1 MIRRGNEMKDL
12 VIIGAGGFAREV
24 AWLVE
29 EINKNT
35 PQWNMAGY
43 IDEDE
48 EKWEQVLNGYPVLGS
63 FAALEKLP
71 LNTLAI
77 CAVGS
82 PADKLRLVKKAK
94 VLGRKFA
101 TLIHPAISLS
111 STVTVGEGVIIC
123 TDCILT
129 INISIG
135 DHVAIN
141 PGCGIGHDAVL
152 QSYSTLMWHV
162 NVAGKAVVGEGCT
175 LGTKTTVL
183 QGVSIG
189 KWCTVGAGAVVTKE
203 IPPYCTAVGVP
214 AKPIKFHNR
223 EV

>member
-1 MIRRGNEMKDL
+1 MKDL

-29 EINKNT
+29 EINNKA
-35 PQWNMAGY
+35 PQWNLAGY

-48 EKWEQVLNGYPVLGS
+48 EKWGQVLNGCPVLGS
-63 FAALEKLP
+63 FVALEKLP
-71 LNTLAI
+71 LNTMAI

-82 PADKLRLVKKAK
+82 PADKLRLVKKTK
-94 VLGRKFA
+94 ILGRKFA
-101 TLIHPAISLS
+101 TLIHPAVSLS

-123 TDCILT
+123 KDCILT

-162 NVAGKAVVGEGCT
+162 NVAGKAAVGEGCT

-189 KWCTVGAGAVVTKE
+189 KWCTVGAGAVVTKD